1 MVMAVET
8 SQRLGW
14 LTGADVARTRALIRA
29 AGLPDAAPDMGVDTW
44 LEYMGHDKKVEGGKM
59 RFVLL
64 KKMGEAVITAD
75 VPEAMLRDTLTA
87 CVTT

>member
-8 SQRLGW
+8 SKRLGW
-14 LTGADVARTRALIRA
+14 LSEVDVTRTRTLIRA
-29 AGLPDAAPDMGVDTW
+29 AGLPDTAPDLGVDIW

-75 VPEAMLRDTLTA
+75 VPTEVLTS
-87 CVTT
+87 VLTVPR